1 MVDLILFAGQSNMAG
16 RGECS
21 KKWPQK
27 ASELIEGAGWEFRA
41 VSNPLALSPIEE
53 PFGVEENRQDGIWDV
68 YSDGKKAKTGSMVTA
83 FCNAYYTVTST
94 PIVAVSASKGGS
106 NIGQWQEDS
115 AENYLLDSV
124 DRLECAKS
132 FLKKEGYEV
141 RHRYLIWCQGESD
154 GDLLRSGE
162 EYKEMFLK
170 TWKILKQA
178 GMEHC
183 FLIKIGDC
191 NIPDAYDRYL
201 EIQNAQ
207 EELTAENE
215 DISMASRAFCGM
227 RERGLMKD
235 AFHYY
240 QQGYNECGSVAGKV
254 VGETVWES
262 LRKN

>member
-1 MVDLILFAGQSNMAG
+1 MDLILFAGQSNMAG
-16 RGECS
+16 RGQVSEM
-21 KKWPQK
+21 WPQK
-27 ASELIEGAGWEFRA
+27 APKLIDGAGWEFRA
-41 VSNPLALSPIEE
+41 ISTPNKLSPIEE
-53 PFGVEENRQDGIWDV
+53 PFGVDENREDGIWDV
-68 YSDGKKAKTGSMVTA
+68 YSDGKKAKTGSMVSA
-83 FCNAYYTVTST
+83 FCNAYYEKTKV
-94 PIVAVSASKGGS
+94 PVVAVSASKGGS
-106 NIGQWQEDS
+106 NIGQWQENS
-115 AENYLLDSV
+115 AEGYLLDSV
-124 DRLECAKS
+124 KRWECANT
-132 FLKKEGYEV
+132 FLEKEGYKI

-154 GDLLRSGE
+154 GDLQRCGE

-170 TWKILKQA
+170 TWNRLKQA

-201 EIQNAQ
+201 EIQRAQ
-207 EELTAENE
+207 EELAAENE

-227 RERGLMKD
+227 RKRGLMKD

-240 QQGYNECGSVAGKV
+240 QQGYNECGTAAGKF